1 MNRSTPGHKQINET
15 KLKFMNIN
23 TVAYTRHFQHMLDLA
38 FQINE
43 NGYYLM
49 YSTGKLILSKS
60 KLDIFFMICQ
70 KYHIILNFINAIK
83 IEKESEYLSDLGSGK
98 NFQIW
103 IAIFLDIIFFP
114 PFLYILSFPS
124 DTLNRHVALF

>member
-1 MNRSTPGHKQINET
+1 
-15 KLKFMNIN
+15 
-23 TVAYTRHFQHMLDLA
+23 
-38 FQINE
+38 
-43 NGYYLM
+43 M

-60 KLDIFFMICQ
+60 KLDNFFMICQ

-98 NFQIW
+98 NFQIR